1 MGALPSNLDSEPA
14 IAIEHA
20 TVIDVQ
26 TGERKGDQTILIA
39 GNHIAGVASATSFVV
54 PARARRVDGTG
65 SFVIPGLWEMHAHT
79 YRSLDLVGA
88 LHLANG
94 VTGIR
99 DMGSRIGE
107 QPVLALR
114 DSIRAGR
121 VPGPR
126 MVVAGGLPPPSPA
139 GAPSSGEPITE
150 KNVRAAVDS
159 LARMGVDFIKLVS
172 LSAPAFLGA
181 IDAARANGLRAVG
194 HLPWRLDIRVASDAG
209 ARSREHLWGFLTA
222 CSTREEELR
231 AAIAGWVESSNGQQ
245 QAWAEGNFASE
256 LIASR
261 DAAKCAQLHARLAR
275 NRTFIGPTLLVA
287 RQLGWPDEFDRPD
300 DPQLRFLRVCRAR
313 AVAGSP
319 IAAAQHC
326 AATNAL

>member
-1 MGALPSNLDSEPA
+1 MANGRVSGHTLSTCAARSSGTNRRSIWPTVSWRKRAAWVEALQHTGDSLRTPIIALVLATACAGHNQAKRPDPRTGALPSNLDSEPA

-88 LHLANG
+88 LYLANG

-159 LARMGVDFIKLVS
+159 LA
-172 LSAPAFLGA
+172 
-181 IDAARANGLRAVG
+181 
-194 HLPWRLDIRVASDAG
+194 
-209 ARSREHLWGFLTA
+209 
-222 CSTREEELR
+222 
-231 AAIAGWVESSNGQQ
+231 
-245 QAWAEGNFASE
+245 
-256 LIASR
+256 
-261 DAAKCAQLHARLAR
+261 
-275 NRTFIGPTLLVA
+275 
-287 RQLGWPDEFDRPD
+287 
-300 DPQLRFLRVCRAR
+300 
-313 AVAGSP
+313 
-319 IAAAQHC
+319 
-326 AATNAL
+326 